1 MILTRAPL
9 RIPLGGGGT
18 DLPSYYS
25 QFGGFF
31 VSAAINKYVFININ
45 RPAADE
51 FIRVKYSRYE
61 QVKTPDEVQHEL
73 VREALKM
80 LGLGASIEIGSMAD
94 VPAGT
99 GMGTSGSYLVALLIG
114 LHSLNRDHV
123 PTWQIAE
130 EACQIE
136 IERVG
141 HPVGK
146 QDQYIAAFGGLTCFQ
161 IERDGRVHVSP
172 LHVPSYVVE
181 DLRSN
186 MLLFYTGQ
194 TRRSLDILQEQKQ
207 DTTAGRSAV
216 LDSLHVTKQIGL
228 EIRDALE
235 CGDLVRF
242 GQLLDRHWQNK
253 KRRSSK
259 ISDEHVDR
267 CYEAARSSGA
277 LGGKVMGAGGGG
289 FLMLLSAPDC
299 KQRVRE
305 ALAVEGLREM
315 PFDFDLEGAKVLVNI

>member
-45 RPAADE
+45 RPSADE

-61 QVKTPDEVQHEL
+61 QVKTVDEVQHEL
-73 VREALKM
+73 VRESLKM
-80 LGLGASIEIGSMAD
+80 LDLGASLEIGSMAD

-114 LHSLNRDHV
+114 LHSLKRDHV

-130 EACQIE
+130 EACQVE
-136 IERVG
+136 IDLVG

-146 QDQYIAAFGGLTCFQ
+146 QDQYIAAFGGLTCFE
-161 IERDGRVHVSP
+161 IERDGQVHVSP
-172 LHVPSYVVE
+172 LRVPGYIVE
-181 DLRSN
+181 DLRAN
-186 MLLFYTGQ
+186 TLLFYTGQ
-194 TRRSLDILQEQKQ
+194 TRRSLDILADQKQ
-207 DTTAGRSAV
+207 ATSAGNQSV
-216 LDSLHVTKQIGL
+216 LESLHATKQIGY
-228 EIRDALE
+228 EIKNALE
-235 CGDLVRF
+235 RGNLVRY
-242 GQLLDRHWQNK
+242 GELLHQHWLNK

-259 ISDEHVDR
+259 ISDANVDR
-267 CYEAARSSGA
+267 WYDLARSNGA

-289 FLMLLSAPDC
+289 FLMLFTAPEA
-299 KQRVRE
+299 KQHVRG
-305 ALAVEGLREM
+305 ALAAEGVREM
-315 PFDFDLEGAKVLVNI
+315 PFDFDLEGAKILVNF

>member
-1 MILTRAPL
+1 MLLTRAPL

-25 QFGGFF
+25 RFGGFF

-61 QVKTPDEVQHEL
+61 QVKAVDEVQHEL
-73 VREALKM
+73 VRESLKM
-80 LGLGASIEIGSMAD
+80 LSLGASLEIGSMAD

-114 LHSLNRDHV
+114 LHSLKRDIV

-130 EACQIE
+130 EACHVE
-136 IERVG
+136 IDLVG

-146 QDQYIAAFGGLTCFQ
+146 QDQYVAAFGGLTCFE

-172 LHVPSYVVE
+172 LRVPSHVVE
-181 DLRSN
+181 DLRAN
-186 MLLFYTGQ
+186 TLLFYTGQ
-194 TRRSLDILQEQKQ
+194 TRRSLDILEDQKQ
-207 DTTAGRSAV
+207 DTITSQQNV
-216 LDSLHVTKQIGL
+216 VDSLHITKQIGY

-235 CGDLVRF
+235 NDDLVRY
-242 GQLLDRHWQNK
+242 GELLHRHWLNK
-253 KRRSSK
+253 KRRSEK
-259 ISDEHVDR
+259 ISDASVD
-267 CYEAARSSGA
+267 CWYDLARSNGA

-289 FLMLLSAPDC
+289 FLMLFATPEG

-305 ALAVEGLREM
+305 VMAAEGLREM
-315 PFDFDLEGAKVLVNI
+315 PFDFDLEGAKVLVNF

>member
-1 MILTRAPL
+1 MLLTRAPL

-25 QFGGFF
+25 RFGGFF

-61 QVKTPDEVQHEL
+61 QVKTVDEVEHEL
-73 VREALKM
+73 VRESLKM
-80 LGLGASIEIGSMAD
+80 LSLGASIEIGSMAD

-99 GMGTSGSYLVALLIG
+99 GMGTSGSYLVALLLG
-114 LHSLNRDHV
+114 LHSLKRDIV

-130 EACQIE
+130 EACHVE
-136 IERVG
+136 IELVG

-146 QDQYIAAFGGLTCFQ
+146 QDQYVAAFGGLTCFE

-172 LHVPSYVVE
+172 LRVPGHIVE
-181 DLRSN
+181 DLRAN
-186 MLLFYTGQ
+186 TLLFYTGQ
-194 TRRSLDILQEQKQ
+194 TRRSLDILEDQKQ
-207 DTTAGRSAV
+207 DTSAGKQSV
-216 LDSLHVTKQIGL
+216 VDSLHVTKQIGY

-235 CGDLVRF
+235 SGDLVRY
-242 GQLLDRHWQNK
+242 GELLHKHWLNK
-253 KRRSSK
+253 KRRSEK
-259 ISDEHVDR
+259 ISDANVDR
-267 CYEAARSSGA
+267 WYDVARSNGA

-289 FLMLLSAPDC
+289 FMMIFTTPEA

-305 ALAVEGLREM
+305 ALSTDGLREM
-315 PFDFDLEGAKVLVNI
+315 PFDFDLDGAKVLVNF

>member
-45 RPAADE
+45 RPSADE

-61 QVKTPDEVQHEL
+61 QVKTVDEVQHEL

-80 LGLGASIEIGSMAD
+80 LDLGGSLEITSMAD

-99 GMGTSGSYLVALLIG
+99 GMGTSGSYLVALLVG
-114 LHSLNRDHV
+114 LHDLNRNHV

-130 EACQIE
+130 EACHIE
-136 IERVG
+136 IDLVG

-146 QDQYIAAFGGLTCFQ
+146 QDQYVAAFGGLTCFE
-161 IERDGRVHVSP
+161 IERDGRVRVGP
-172 LHVPSYVVE
+172 LRVASHVVE
-181 DLRSN
+181 DLRAN
-186 MLLFYTGQ
+186 TLLFYTGM
-194 TRRSLDILQEQKQ
+194 TRRSLDILEDQKQ
-207 DTTAGRSAV
+207 DTSTGKQDV
-216 LDSLHVTKQIGL
+216 VDSLHVTRQIGY
-228 EIRDALE
+228 EIKDALE
-235 CGDLVRF
+235 GGDLVRY
-242 GQLLDRHWQNK
+242 GELLHRHWLNK
-253 KRRSSK
+253 KRRSAK
-259 ISDEHVDR
+259 ISDASVDR
-267 CYEAARSSGA
+267 WYDLARASGA
-277 LGGKVMGAGGGG
+277 LGGKLMGAGGGG
-289 FLMLLSAPDC
+289 FLMFFTAPEA

-305 ALAVEGLREM
+305 AMADEGLHEM
-315 PFDFDLEGAKVLVNI
+315 PFDFDLEGAKVLVNF